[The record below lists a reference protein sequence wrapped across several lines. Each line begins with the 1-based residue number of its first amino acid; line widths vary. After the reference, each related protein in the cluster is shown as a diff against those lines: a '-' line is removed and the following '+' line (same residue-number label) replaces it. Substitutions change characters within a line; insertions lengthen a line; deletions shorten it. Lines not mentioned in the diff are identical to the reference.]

1 METSFFTL
9 SAPNGITVEI
19 CTLGAA
25 ITRLL
30 LPDRRG
36 LLHNVVLTLADKAGY
51 GNNPFYAGAALGPNA
66 GRISN
71 ARLSIEGIAYQL
83 TANDGPHNLHGGP
96 GCLSFHN
103 WTLKNLWQDST
114 ESGILLE
121 AILPDKQ
128 DGFPG
133 NRSVQASYALTS
145 TGVFHI
151 RYTATTDRTTYL
163 NLSNHSYFNLSG
175 DFTKDVLSEQLQI
188 NAEYYVANDR
198 GHLPEAILP
207 THKTPFD
214 YRHPHTLREQM
225 LAYPADEQLQ
235 NANGYNNAFCLNH
248 SPGNADAVLYDP
260 KSGRKLELFTDAP
273 CLVLYSGGF
282 LSGAPQIETL
292 NRRAAPP
299 LSSCALALEAQDF
312 PNAPNSPLFPCTFL
326 SPDKTAERNI
336 TFRFTF

>member
-19 CTLGAA
+19 CTLGAS

-30 LPDRRG
+30 LPDRHG
-36 LLHNVVLTLADKAGY
+36 LPQNVVLTLADKADY
-51 GNNPFYAGAALGPNA
+51 GKNPFYAGATLGPNA

-71 ARLSIEGIAYQL
+71 ARLYIDGTAYQL

-103 WTLKNLWQDST
+103 WTLKNLWQDSL

-121 AILPDKQ
+121 ATLPDKQ

-133 NRSVQASYALTS
+133 NRSVQAAYTLTS
-145 TGVFHI
+145 TGLFHI
-151 RYTATTDRTTYL
+151 RYTAATDRPTYL

-175 DFTKDVLSEQLQI
+175 DFTKDVRSEQLQI

-198 GHLPEAILP
+198 EHLPEAILP
-207 THKTPFD
+207 TPKTPFD
-214 YRHPHTLREQM
+214 YRCPHTLQEQM
-225 LAYPADEQLQ
+225 LAYPTDRQLQ

-248 SPGNADAVLYDP
+248 SSGKADAVLYDSE
-260 KSGRKLELFTDAP
+260 SGRKLELFTDAP
-273 CLVLYSGGF
+273 CLVLYSGGY
-282 LSGAPQIETL
+282 LSGGPKIETL
-292 NRRAAPP
+292 NHRITPP

-312 PNAPNSPLFPCTFL
+312 PNAPNSPLFPCTLL
-326 SPDKTAERNI
+326 SPGKTAERNI
-336 TFRFTF
+336 TFRFTL